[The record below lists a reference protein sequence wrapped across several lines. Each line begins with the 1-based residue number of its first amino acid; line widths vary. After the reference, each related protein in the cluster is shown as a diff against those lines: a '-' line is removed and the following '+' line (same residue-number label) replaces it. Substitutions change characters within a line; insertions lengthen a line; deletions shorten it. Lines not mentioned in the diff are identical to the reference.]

1 MYCQPVLV
9 ITLAAL
15 WTNCHKSTISC
26 DWMELMV
33 RRSLQLHNRTKRMHV
48 IMHFSSWTDPERKKM
63 QREGCEIEFQIGP
76 CNMLSET
83 ATWNGHVPVC
93 SFRHCARRVCYW
105 TAAARRQIK
114 VWREIYIP
122 GGPPLF
128 LSLRPSEISAF
139 PRDLTCFPLWQHN
152 VAGWPDETEF
162 ELQIK
167 FDRHWTLLEKWRF
180 HKNRDR
186 S

>member
-33 RRSLQLHNRTKRMHV
+33 RHSLQLHNRTKRMYV

-93 SFRHCARRVCYW
+93 SFRHCARRVCDW

-128 LSLRPSEISAF
+128 LSPPLGNICISARF
-139 PRDLTCFPLWQHN
+139 NLFSPLTTQCGRVARWNRVWIANKVQSPLNPAWKM
-152 VAGWPDETEF
+152 EF
-162 ELQIK
+162 
-167 FDRHWTLLEKWRF
+167 T
-180 HKNRDR
+180 
-186 S
+186 